1 MTMLIPSLHAVDPS
15 LGRLDY
21 DSLSDQA
28 LMEMMVEHI
37 VQDDIDDIKD
47 ANGNFKDA
55 CEWKSMECT
64 DGRVTVLEFVQRRFE
79 PNKKFPFK
87 FIPPC
92 VLSFVM
98 ESCDIYGTLDTSLL
112 PQSMSHM
119 FSVTINELFGPLDF
133 QGFPRNLK
141 YLYLEENKFSGSC
154 ILANLPPALL
164 EFTFVSNEFSGEI
177 QIDDLPPALVKASVE
192 NNKLT
197 GPIVITKLP
206 QELEV
211 LFLAKNS
218 FSGEFQ
224 LFTFPPRLRVID
236 ISSTKMSAKAVV
248 RHATAPMHFALL
260 HDFMISV
267 VNENGDKHAWERKIK
282 ERIVSNANSLTW

>member
-1 MTMLIPSLHAVDPS
+1 MFRLWLHAVDPS

-21 DSLSDQA
+21 DSLSDQT
-28 LMEMMVEHI
+28 LMEMLVAHI
-37 VQDDIDDIKD
+37 GQAETFDIKD

-55 CEWKSMECT
+55 CEWGPVECK
-64 DGRVTVLEFVQRRFE
+64 DDRVTSVNLCGRAFE
-79 PNKKFPFK
+79 REKQFPFE
-87 FIPPC
+87 FIPPSVEYLNLEEC
-92 VLSFVM
+92 NL
-98 ESCDIYGTLDTSLL
+98 YGTLDTSLL
-112 PQSMSHM
+112 PQSMSDA
-119 FSVTINELFGPLDF
+119 FSLTINELYGPLDL
-133 QGFPRNLK
+133 QGFPRKLK

-164 EFTFVSNEFSGEI
+164 EFTFESNEFSAEI

-224 LFTFPPRLRVID
+224 LFAFPPRLRVLD

-248 RHATAPMHFALL
+248 RNATAPMHFALL
-260 HDFMISV
+260 HDFITSV
-267 VNENGDKHAWERKIK
+267 ADESGKEHAWSTKINER
-282 ERIVSNANSLTW
+282 VVANYRNIRW